1 MKTTHKIILIP
12 VLMIISGCSYQG
24 SLAPDDSDP
33 YEQSNRGFFEFNEE
47 LDEAILEP
55 VADTYDVVV
64 PEIAQS
70 GFINFMKNA
79 ESPINIMNLFLQ
91 GRPIE
96 SLESL
101 LNFSINSTIGIL
113 GIFDPASKMGL
124 KSYDEDFGTRYYRAP
139 EVILMGEISEKVDI
153 VDVFRRSEHVVPI
166 VKEAIKINAKA
177 IWLQDGVI
185 NEEAAQVATS
195 KNLLFVM
202 NDCML
207 RRHHQL

>member
-1 MKTTHKIILIP
+1 MSSIETINKIFTMSSIAVVGMSPKPQRPSHYVALYLKENGYNIIP
-12 VLMIISGCSYQG
+12 VNPGHS
-24 SLAPDDSDP
+24 
-33 YEQSNRGFFEFNEE
+33 
-47 LDEAILEP
+47 
-55 VADTYDVVV
+55 
-64 PEIAQS
+64 EIA
-70 GFINFMKNA
+70 GM
-79 ESPINIMNLFLQ
+79 
-91 GRPIE
+91 
-96 SLESL
+96 
-101 LNFSINSTIGIL
+101 
-113 GIFDPASKMGL
+113 
-124 KSYDEDFGTRYYRAP
+124 KSYSN
-139 EVILMGEISEKVDI
+139 LLEIPSKVDI